1 MKSTYDFLFFFF
13 FLKKIQQD
21 TEENEVEEE
30 EDLEDKEE
38 STPPRKKAKVE
49 APDATLKTPSKST
62 DRVYSKKKSSEDTP
76 IKETSVTPA
85 RKGPG
90 RPKKSLENSAKK
102 TPKDKG

>member
-1 MKSTYDFLFFFF
+1 MILFFQF
-13 FLKKIQQD
+13 QQD

-30 EDLEDKEE
+30 EDHEDKEE
-38 STPPRKKAKVE
+38 STPPKKKPKVE

-62 DRVYSKKKSSEDTP
+62 DRFYSKKKSNENTP
-76 IKETSVTPA
+76 NKETSVTPS